1 LVEDHPSAIFT
12 MVSLASLRENRE
24 ASRRLSDEI
33 RVEHGLREVLETLS
47 IKLQDWL
54 LQFAIARSL
63 EDDNDGEERLRRS
76 LEILQQSDD
85 HDDSGIDEERLRLE
99 LAMSLEVDND
109 NDMLTREDDGEEE
122 KMMNC
127 LSIQREGKLWT
138 LYMKEREGKPNADCQ
153 SRSPMPS
160 TSAKPS
166 SSPWGQARPTGASET
181 DRGKR
186 GRWGQ
191 ARLVGA
197 GETGGGRR
205 GWWGQARP
213 MGAVSRRA
221 KSLVNMIQ
229 TNEDFVMCEVCHN
242 NDTNE

>member
-1 LVEDHPSAIFT
+1 VQHTPST
-12 MVSLASLRENRE
+12 V
-24 ASRRLSDEI
+24 
-33 RVEHGLREVLETLS
+33 
-47 IKLQDWL
+47 
-54 LQFAIARSL
+54 
-63 EDDNDGEERLRRS
+63 
-76 LEILQQSDD
+76 
-85 HDDSGIDEERLRLE
+85 
-99 LAMSLEVDND
+99 
-109 NDMLTREDDGEEE
+109 LTREDDGEEDE
-122 KMMNC
+122 LSVYPKRRKTMN
-127 LSIQREGKLWT
+127 

-160 TSAKPS
+160 TSAEPS
-166 SSPWGQARPTGASET
+166 SSPWGQARPTGASEA

-221 KSLVNMIQ
+221 KSLVNIQ
-229 TNEDFVMCEVCHN
+229 HTPKIVCSPFIL
-242 NDTNE
+242 TISS

>member
-1 LVEDHPSAIFT
+1 
-12 MVSLASLRENRE
+12 
-24 ASRRLSDEI
+24 
-33 RVEHGLREVLETLS
+33 
-47 IKLQDWL
+47 
-54 LQFAIARSL
+54 
-63 EDDNDGEERLRRS
+63 
-76 LEILQQSDD
+76 
-85 HDDSGIDEERLRLE
+85 
-99 LAMSLEVDND
+99 
-109 NDMLTREDDGEEE
+109 
-122 KMMNC
+122 MNC

-160 TSAKPS
+160 TSTEPS
-166 SSPWGQARPTGASET
+166 SSPWGQARPTGASEA

-205 GWWGQARP
+205 GWWEQARP

-221 KSLVNMIQ
+221 KSLVNTPSLAQGFPDEVKQNQRNKQKSEILLQVPNPKSKENPSIQ
-229 TNEDFVMCEVCHN
+229 YRSNRN
-242 NDTNE
+242 PK